1 MNQNKLPL
9 GPVMLDIEGQSLT
22 AADKELLL
30 HPAVNGM
37 ILFTRNFE
45 SAGQIDA
52 LVKSIRQTRPNLLI
66 AVDHEGGRVQRFRP
80 GFAKLPPNA
89 AYGKAYR
96 DNPQRALQAAEQHA
110 WLIASELRTLD
121 IDLAFAPVLDLD
133 FGCSSVIGDRAFHAD
148 PTIVTELATAFLRG
162 LHRGG
167 MAGTGKHFPG
177 HGGVK
182 GDSHLELPVD
192 ERSWEEIQANDL
204 QPFIQLA
211 KAGLESVMPAHVV
224 FPAVDSKPAG
234 FSRRW
239 IGDILRQQ
247 CQFDGAAFSDD
258 LSMQGAAETGSYA
271 DRAWAALEAG
281 CDVALVCNN
290 RAGAIEIVES
300 IGSNPAK
307 FPLIDGLDSLQR
319 RLSRLA
325 GRSPAAGEPR
335 FDSLATLQQSS
346 GYQGAQDN
354 LNTFMEAH

>member
-1 MNQNKLPL
+1 MSRLKKVPL
-9 GPVMLDIEGQSLT
+9 GPVMLDIDGLDLT
-22 AADKELLL
+22 VDDKELLQ

-37 ILFTRNFE
+37 ILFGRNFE
-45 SAGQIDA
+45 SAAQIDE
-52 LVKSIRQTRPNLLI
+52 LVKSIRKTRQGLLI

-89 AYGKAYR
+89 AYGEAY
-96 DNPQRALQAAEQHA
+96 QRNTDTALEAAEQHA
-110 WLIASELRTLD
+110 WLIASELQMLD

-133 FGCSSVIGDRAFHAD
+133 YGCSSVIGDRAFHSD
-148 PTIVTELATAFLRG
+148 PVTVTALAKAFLKG

-192 ERSWEEIQANDL
+192 SRTWEEIQATDL
-204 QPFIQLA
+204 QPFIELA

-224 FPAVDSKPAG
+224 FPAIDSQPAG
-234 FSRRW
+234 FSRKW
-239 IGDILRQQ
+239 ISEILRQQ

-271 DRAWAALEAG
+271 DRAWASLEAG

-290 RAGAIEIVES
+290 REGAIQIVEA
-300 IGSNPAK
+300 IGSNPNK
-307 FPLIDGLDSLQR
+307 FPLLDGLESLQR
-319 RLSRLA
+319 RLGRLA
-325 GRSPAAGEPR
+325 GKRLSTY
-335 FDSLATLQQSS
+335 DSLSHLQQSS
-346 GYQGAQDN
+346 EYQMAQRN
-354 LNTFMEAH
+354 LNTFMEAQ